1 MLLGPGFLGG
11 TPTPSY
17 TLKRW
22 VLKPFLHVVVAP
34 NTTGCYPD
42 CPERVSKMITSWLKS
57 CKPIDNDL
65 ATIMIV
71 GEPASKANSR
81 RLVAIGGKPR
91 FIKSKK
97 ALNYSRDF
105 KKQCPTRKELFEE
118 DVFVA
123 IKIYYA
129 SRRPDLDASLILD
142 LLQDYVYPNDR
153 LVKGQYIEWGLDR
166 KNPRSFIVVT
176 TLDNKDLAIQRLSE
190 LVAEEGEECD
200 KT

>member
-1 MLLGPGFLGG
+1 
-11 TPTPSY
+11 
-17 TLKRW
+17 
-22 VLKPFLHVVVAP
+22 
-34 NTTGCYPD
+34 
-42 CPERVSKMITSWLKS
+42 MITSWLKS
-57 CKPIDNDL
+57 CKTIDNDL
-65 ATIMIV
+65 ATIMII

-153 LVKGQYIEWGLDR
+153 LVKGQYLEWGLDR